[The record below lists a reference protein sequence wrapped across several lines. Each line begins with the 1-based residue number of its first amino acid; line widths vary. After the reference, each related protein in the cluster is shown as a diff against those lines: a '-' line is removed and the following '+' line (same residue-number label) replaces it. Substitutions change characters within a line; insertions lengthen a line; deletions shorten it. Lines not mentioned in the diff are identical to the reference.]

1 MVSGDGICIR
11 SLETLGDSCGWPYA
25 FHVQGAQMLG
35 GLFRRQLPGPN
46 LGDAG
51 RGLGICILS
60 DRHLVILWDFPSQ
73 WALPTQG
80 SYWREPPQERQPV
93 FSLPFSLRVLQGL
106 LHALL
111 PFVSP
116 PLGAGTLYSPE
127 EGLDGPEDALEGSR
141 LRRPALA

>member
-11 SLETLGDSCGWPYA
+11 SLETLGHSCGWPYA

-60 DRHLVILWDFPSQ
+60 DRHTTARPRP
-73 WALPTQG
+73 PTM
-80 SYWREPPQERQPV
+80 SLNSSAPLLCSAPQHSAATRAV
-93 FSLPFSLRVLQGL
+93 W
-106 LHALL
+106 
-111 PFVSP
+111 
-116 PLGAGTLYSPE
+116 
-127 EGLDGPEDALEGSR
+127 
-141 LRRPALA
+141 